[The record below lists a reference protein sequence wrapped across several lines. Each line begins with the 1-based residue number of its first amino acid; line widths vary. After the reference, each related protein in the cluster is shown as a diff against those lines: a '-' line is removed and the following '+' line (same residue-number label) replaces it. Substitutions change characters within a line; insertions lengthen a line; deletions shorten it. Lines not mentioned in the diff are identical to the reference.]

1 VVLSVLDSFGVINP
15 NFDEGNGHPTVGGA
29 MVMQSSPSGF
39 CEARLFFFKHRLSL
53 NRYVLHFHNIK
64 VLYTVI

>member
-1 VVLSVLDSFGVINP
+1 MVLSVWDSFGVINP

-39 CEARLFFFKHRLSL
+39 CEARLFF
-53 NRYVLHFHNIK
+53 
-64 VLYTVI
+64 